1 MIVVHNQLPSIDPMR
16 SQGGHRRGYESE
28 HATMR
33 RLHREHV
40 AQERARG
47 RAQRTPATPLSER
60 IFTGPAAAIM
70 ALVGLRR

>member
-1 MIVVHNQLPSIDPMR
+1 MYNHLPHIDPMR
-16 SQGGHRRGYESE
+16 SSGGRHRAYESE

-33 RLHREHV
+33 RVHREHV

-47 RAQRTPATPLSER
+47 RAERAPATPLAER
-60 IFTGPAAAIM
+60 ILTGPAAAIM